1 MSGFEVN
8 DPIPDSPFEA
18 GTYAKIVMKVID
30 DRGNEL
36 MVVKTPRGTK

>member
-1 MSGFEVN
+1 MSGYEVN

-18 GTYAKIVMKVID
+18 GTCAQIAEKVID

-36 MVVKTPRGTK
+36 MVAKTLKGTK